1 MKISIH
7 CKMPNRP
14 IEVKTQ
20 HCFHQN
26 ESMLNDC
33 YQSISQSVTAC
44 LFIQSEPIE
53 CLELYS
59 HKYQSPC
66 CNVCSHVPNIDFA
79 RIYEHLSL
87 LMWFASFG
95 IEHDCCVGFL
105 FVLHIHWVLDK
116 WSYILVIIHNIACT
130 IYFVLLMFVA
140 WFPSLVCVIDMSL
153 CLHLI
158 TTIACVV
165 AKY

>member
-1 MKISIH
+1 MKTPLWWTFSDIYLKFPELIIYNNLTKTTTKKTLKIGIH
-7 CKMPNRP
+7 CKTPDRP

-33 YQSISQSVTAC
+33 YQSISQSGIAC

-79 RIYEHLSL
+79 RIFEHLSL
-87 LMWFASFG
+87 LVWFASFAVK
-95 IEHDCCVGFL
+95 HDCCVGFL
-105 FVLHIHWVLDK
+105 F
-116 WSYILVIIHNIACT
+116 
-130 IYFVLLMFVA
+130 
-140 WFPSLVCVIDMSL
+140 
-153 CLHLI
+153 CLAYTLGSG
-158 TTIACVV
+158 
-165 AKY
+165 